1 MLDVAVIALTLLLLL
16 LTRVFLRVC
25 ERRGGPR

>member
-1 MLDVAVIALTLLLLL
+1 MLDLAIIALTLLLLV

-25 ERRGGPR
+25 ERRGGTR

>member
-1 MLDVAVIALTLLLLL
+1 MPDLAVIALTLLLLV

-25 ERRGGPR
+25 ERRGGTR

>member
-1 MLDVAVIALTLLLLL
+1 MSDLAVIALTALLLV

-25 ERRGGPR
+25 ERRGGAR

>member
-1 MLDVAVIALTLLLLL
+1 MLDLAIVAFTALLLA

-25 ERRGGPR
+25 ERRGGAR

>member
-1 MLDVAVIALTLLLLL
+1 MSDLAVIALTALLLA

-25 ERRGGPR
+25 ERRGGAR

>member
-1 MLDVAVIALTLLLLL
+1 MADLAVLALITVLLA

-25 ERRGGPR
+25 ERRGGAR

>member
-1 MLDVAVIALTLLLLL
+1 MLDLAVIALTLLLFL

-25 ERRGGPR
+25 ERRGGAR